1 MANISYIRVSS
12 TSQNL
17 SRQRMLMNGQ
27 SIDKEFAD
35 KVSGK
40 NTARPGLQAML
51 LYVRENDTLYVESIS
66 RLARN
71 TKDFLNI
78 FDQLK
83 LKGVRLVS
91 LKEGIDT
98 DTVQGKFILTVFAA
112 LSELERDYI
121 RERQR
126 EGIEVAKVGHRHLG
140 RPKTV
145 LSKTFK
151 KNYEDWKSGK
161 ITAVQFMRL
170 ENLKKST
177 FYKLVKEYE
186 EKLYGRN

>member
-12 TSQNL
+12 ASQNL
-17 SRQRMLMNGQ
+17 GRQRMLMNGQ

-51 LYVRENDTLYVESIS
+51 LYIRENDTLYVESIS

-71 TKDFLNI
+71 TKDFLHI
-78 FDQLK
+78 FEQLK

-98 DTVQGKFILTVFAA
+98 NTVQGKFILTVFAA

-121 RERQR
+121 RERQK
-126 EGIEVAKVGHRHLG
+126 EGIEVAKAEHRHLG
-140 RPKTV
+140 RPKTI

-151 KNYEDWKSGK
+151 KNYADWKAGN
-161 ITAVQFMRL
+161 ITAVQCMRL

-177 FYKLVKEYE
+177 FYKVVKEYE
-186 EKLYGRN
+186 EKLYGTT